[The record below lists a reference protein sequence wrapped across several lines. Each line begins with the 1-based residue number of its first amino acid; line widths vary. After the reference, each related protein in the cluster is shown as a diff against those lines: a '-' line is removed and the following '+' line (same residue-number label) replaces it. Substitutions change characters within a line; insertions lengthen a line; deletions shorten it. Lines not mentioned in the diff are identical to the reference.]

1 MYKNRSASLATP
13 HFQKGGAVTSDL
25 DRRRRFIVN
34 AAFYAVIVGIVFL
47 VFRYLLNLIWPF
59 FIAFLFAWIQAPF
72 IRWLMTKCHVKHKLS
87 VAISLLLF
95 FALLGG
101 IAVLIASRVVTFI
114 SDFIVWLP
122 HLYGDTIQPGL
133 NNLTVIMEDLAG
145 RVSPG
150 VQDMVNSAM
159 PNIVSSIGSAV
170 TSASMRL
177 VSALSGWATKLP
189 SRLLSALI
197 CVIATVFLT
206 ADFPRIISFL
216 LRQIPEKPR
225 HIIAEAKETLKTVVR
240 KYGRSY
246 GIIMGI
252 TFLEILAGLVILRQ
266 RNAVLLALMIAIFD
280 IFPIVGAGMILGPWG
295 IFTMLGGSVGK
306 GAGLLLIYV
315 VEIIVR
321 QFIEPRIVG
330 RQVGLH
336 PLVTL
341 IAMFV
346 GSKLFG
352 GVGLLGLP
360 ITCAIV
366 TSLDQAGVIHII
378 RRENSGRADTD
389 SIEGNAS

>member
-1 MYKNRSASLATP
+1 M
-13 HFQKGGAVTSDL
+13 
-25 DRRRRFIVN
+25 
-34 AAFYAVIVGIVFL
+34 IVGIVFL

-59 FIAFLFAWIQAPF
+59 FIAFLFAWVQMPF
-72 IRWLMTKCHVKHKLS
+72 IRWLTAKCHVKYKLS
-87 VAISLLLF
+87 VAISLLVF
-95 FALLGG
+95 FALISGL
-101 IAVLIASRVVTFI
+101 AVLFTSRIVNFI
-114 SDFIVWLP
+114 SEFIVWVP

-133 NNLTVIMEDLAG
+133 NNLTILVEDLAG
-145 RVSPG
+145 RGSPG

-170 TSASMRL
+170 TSGSMRL
-177 VSALSGWATKLP
+177 VSSLSGWATKLP

-197 CVIATVFLT
+197 CVIATVFMT
-206 ADFPRIISFL
+206 ADFHRMTAFI

-225 HIIAEAKETLKTVVR
+225 HIIAEAKETLKTVIR

-252 TFLEILAGLVILRQ
+252 TFLEILAGLLILRQ
-266 RNAVLLALMIAIFD
+266 RNAVLLALLIAVFD

-295 IFTMLGGSVGK
+295 IITMLGGDLWK

-321 QFIEPRIVG
+321 QIIEPRIVG

-360 ITCAIV
+360 ISCAIV
-366 TSLDQAGVIHII
+366 TSLDETGVIHII
-378 RRENSGRADTD
+378 RRESGGRTGMETSGGDPPED
-389 SIEGNAS
+389 KN